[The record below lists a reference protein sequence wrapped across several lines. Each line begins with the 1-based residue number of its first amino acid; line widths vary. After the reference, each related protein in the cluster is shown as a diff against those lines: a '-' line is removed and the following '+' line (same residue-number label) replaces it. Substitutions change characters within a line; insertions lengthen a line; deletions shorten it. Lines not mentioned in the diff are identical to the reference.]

1 MALRIISHGDVE
13 TLQAKVKGELG
24 QLDATYLTCVTKL
37 DQSTKDSW
45 AAQRKIATDWLAQ
58 TPVIITNP
66 LTWTGPDN
74 STLYSQGIGIE
85 SVLRLNW
92 YPRFQSEGCS
102 SVPTPPP
109 PPEEPALS
117 TSNASSPL
125 AFLAEIPP
133 MVMVVAFVL
142 LARQFR

>member
-1 MALRIISHGDVE
+1 MTVRIITHQDVE
-13 TLQAKVKGELG
+13 TLQAKVKSELG

-37 DQSTKDSW
+37 DASTKDSW
-45 AAQRKIATDWLAQ
+45 AAQRKIVVDWLAQ
-58 TPVIITNP
+58 DPVVITNP

-74 STLYSQGIGIE
+74 GTLYGQGLGIE

-92 YPRFQSEGCS
+92 FPRFQSEGCS
-102 SVPTPPP
+102 NVPTPTAPDEPP
-109 PPEEPALS
+109 LS